1 MKKFLQL
8 IIAFFTLL
16 IITNTQSQEQLQHK
30 KKTFRDADGKL
41 YINKD
46 LPVYLW
52 LSTDPKG
59 EKHQL
64 KSEET
69 PDYTNPMYFDT
80 EGRNTIRSPWCV
92 DQETKKTA
100 IPQHDIVFEV
110 YADSR
115 PPLTEFEYNTQ
126 NTYLS
131 KGVIYSK
138 PGFEFKLKAN
148 DALSGVEKLYYSL
161 DGKAFQEYSSPITFN
176 NEKQYTIKYY
186 AVDRVGNP
194 ENIKIKKVEI
204 DKSSP
209 ETSHQ
214 VEGDFHDDILSLRSE
229 IKLAA
234 NDAASG
240 VSSIHYKINDQYE
253 RNYSSPVKMW
263 GLDEGDHKITY
274 YAKDNLGNIEKA
286 NTYKFFID
294 KTPPKILEE
303 IIGNNFVSGGV
314 QYASGRS
321 QLKLTAID
329 NKAGVKEIKYS
340 INGRAYMVYSK
351 PIYLSDNKGSL
362 SVKTYAVDNVNNKN
376 YKKKM
381 DTKGNVPYI
390 DLTGPDLSHSFIGNK
405 FHTNDT
411 MFINKDTKITLKAY
425 DKEAGANRIT
435 YNIDNGNE
443 KDYKEPF
450 QIKKEGFHEVE
461 FTGYDNVDNTNNK
474 EFGVFVDNKGPEIFT
489 RFSVLSRKKKKVD
502 NEELD
507 VYPSH
512 VMLFLSATDTY
523 VGNEK
528 IYYSINGGPFKKFY
542 RFIEDFSS
550 GKKYTVGIK
559 AYDQLQNKREDKINF
574 YIKN

>member
-1 MKKFLQL
+1 
-8 IIAFFTLL
+8 
-16 IITNTQSQEQLQHK
+16 
-30 KKTFRDADGKL
+30 
-41 YINKD
+41 
-46 LPVYLW
+46 
-52 LSTDPKG
+52 
-59 EKHQL
+59 
-64 KSEET
+64 
-69 PDYTNPMYFDT
+69 
-80 EGRNTIRSPWCV
+80 
-92 DQETKKTA
+92 
-100 IPQHDIVFEV
+100 
-110 YADSR
+110 
-115 PPLTEFEYNTQ
+115 
-126 NTYLS
+126 
-131 KGVIYSK
+131 
-138 PGFEFKLKAN
+138 
-148 DALSGVEKLYYSL
+148 
-161 DGKAFQEYSSPITFN
+161 
-176 NEKQYTIKYY
+176 
-186 AVDRVGNP
+186 
-194 ENIKIKKVEI
+194 
-204 DKSSP
+204 
-209 ETSHQ
+209 
-214 VEGDFHDDILSLRSE
+214 
-229 IKLAA
+229 
-234 NDAASG
+234 
-240 VSSIHYKINDQYE
+240 
-253 RNYSSPVKMW
+253 
-263 GLDEGDHKITY
+263 
-274 YAKDNLGNIEKA
+274 
-286 NTYKFFID
+286 
-294 KTPPKILEE
+294 
-303 IIGNNFVSGGV
+303 
-314 QYASGRS
+314 
-321 QLKLTAID
+321 
-329 NKAGVKEIKYS
+329 
-340 INGRAYMVYSK
+340 MVYSK

-362 SVKTYAVDNVNNKN
+362 SVKTYAIDNVNNKN

-450 QIKKEGFHEVE
+450 QIKEEGFHEVE

>member
-1 MKKFLQL
+1 MKNLRPLLTAFLALL
-8 IIAFFTLL
+8 IIAN
-16 IITNTQSQEQLQHK
+16 IQSQEPLKHE
-30 KKTFRDADGKL
+30 KKTFRDSDGKL
-41 YINKD
+41 YINKS

-52 LSTDPKG
+52 LSTGPNG

-64 KSEET
+64 QSEATKE
-69 PDYTNPMYFDT
+69 YTNPMYFDT

-92 DQETKKTA
+92 DQETKKTVVPHQDV
-100 IPQHDIVFEV
+100 IFEV
-110 YADSR
+110 YADSK
-115 PPLTEFEYNTQ
+115 PPNTKFNYDNQ
-126 NTYLS
+126 NVYIS
-131 KGVIYSK
+131 KGTIYSK
-138 PGFEFKLKAN
+138 PGFQFSLKTN
-148 DALSGVEKLYYSL
+148 DALSGVDKLYYSIN
-161 DGKAFQEYSSPITFN
+161 GKAFQEYSSPITFTD
-176 NEKQYTIKYY
+176 EKLYTVKYY
-186 AVDRVGNP
+186 AVDKVGNP
-194 ENIKIKKVEI
+194 EDTKAKKVEI

-209 ETSHQ
+209 ETSHK

-240 VSSIHYKINDQYE
+240 VSSIHYKIDDQYE

-274 YAKDNLGNIEKA
+274 YAKDNLGNIEKT
-286 NTYKFFID
+286 NTYSFFID

-303 IIGNNFVSGGV
+303 IIGNNYVSGGV

-351 PIYLSDNKGSL
+351 PIYLSGNKGNL

-411 MFINKDTKITLKAY
+411 MFINEDTKIILKAY
-425 DKEAGANRIT
+425 DSEAGANHIT

-443 KDYKEPF
+443 KDYKDPF
-450 QIKKEGFHEVE
+450 QIKKEGFHKVE

-489 RFSVLSRKKKKVD
+489 RFSVLSRKKKKID
-502 NEELD
+502 NEELN
-507 VYPSH
+507 VFPNH

-528 IYYSINGGPFKKFY
+528 IYYSINGAPYKKFY
-542 RFIEDFSS
+542 RFIEGFSN
-550 GKKYTVGIK
+550 GKKYTVDIK
-559 AYDQLQNKREDKINF
+559 AYDQLQNKSEDNVKF